1 MDIKY
6 VNEKSV
12 ISTSIIF
19 VLDSDEESLNRVFT
33 RKTKYDKP
41 VATETD
47 ITVAL
52 AEHLLKKLAPGGSY
66 KVDADSKQ
74 KRPCLCGCTQEPNY
88 SPTGMGMII
97 IFYHL
102 NMNVFFYLIS

>member
-1 MDIKY
+1 M
-6 VNEKSV
+6 
-12 ISTSIIF
+12 STSIIF
-19 VLDSDEESLNRVFT
+19 FLVDDEKSLNTVFSMKKKNGNDG
-33 RKTKYDKP
+33 RP
-41 VATETD
+41 AATETD

-66 KVDADSKQ
+66 KIDADSKQ
-74 KRPCLCGCTQEPNY
+74 KRPCLCECGAEPNY

-102 NMNVFFYLIS
+102 NMNVFYIIS